1 MVSEQPF
8 KRINFFHGF
17 LTRVEDWQAAQSYEI
32 DKRKLH
38 NRALHGPGVV
48 PRMGGGLAVKA
59 RGRSEM
65 GVEVAPGYAIDGAGN
80 DIWIPETQMV
90 PLNAFD
96 FKLPGVLHLV
106 VRYVEEPTDH
116 VAFKENPA
124 FQGHKRIEEKYKLEF
139 TQNEPELAR
148 EVELARVSLKKGA
161 RKLTD
166 ARDVNN
172 PADGELDLRFV
183 PRAGVSGTTL
193 QPSVLWQMR
202 KMLALARDTYGFLR
216 HGVGIQRASEVLQAV
231 LTMEMFLLTGQ
242 LQTDSFIAMVEVLLS
257 LQKEVVA
264 DLDANHP
271 QQASTREFLNYK
283 NQIRYLEQLF
293 GEGQTAEELTV
304 NLIGFQVRACEALE
318 GLHAKKI
325 EAATDEEELPMDE
338 ILEAIKIRSKDFAA
352 SLTVKKKKFK
362 LFDAINVLDRDDEKK
377 HSFEVKDYED
387 SYRSRQNFKYPD
399 TEKGT
404 AVKDEGVAFEGGV
417 CQFTLS
423 GAKPGKPVILVFRID
438 YTHGEWV
445 AGVKMNKGELPDW
458 AVTGR
463 DRKFRWR
470 NWPYVIPAD
479 KIDKEKLTF
488 EITYQSAER
497 DINVFHVWA
506 YQPG

>member
-1 MVSEQPF
+1 MVTEQPF

-17 LTRVEDWQAAQSYEI
+17 LTRVEDWQAAQVYEI

-65 GVEVAPGYAIDGAGN
+65 GVEVSAGYAIDGAGN
-80 DIWIPETQMV
+80 DIWIPETQV
-90 PLNAFD
+90 VALNPFD

-106 VRYVEEPTDH
+106 ARYVEEPTDH

-124 FQGHKRIEEKYKLEF
+124 FQGHKRVEEKFKLEF
-139 TQNEPELAR
+139 TQNEPDIER

-161 RKLTD
+161 RKLGD
-166 ARDVNN
+166 ARDVEN
-172 PADGELDLRFV
+172 PAEGELDTRFV

-193 QPSVLWQMR
+193 QPAVLWQKR
-202 KMLALARDTYGFLR
+202 KMLGQARQTYGFLR

-231 LTMEMFLLTGQ
+231 LTMEMLLLTGQ
-242 LQTDSFIAMVEVLLS
+242 LQQDSFIAMVEVLLS

-271 QQASTREFLNYK
+271 QHASTREFLNYK
-283 NQIRYLEQLF
+283 NQIRYLEQIF
-293 GEGQTAEELTV
+293 GEGQSADELTA
-304 NLIGFQVRACEALE
+304 NLIGFQARACEALE
-318 GLHAKKI
+318 GLHERKMDAPS
-325 EAATDEEELPMDE
+325 DEEELPLDE
-338 ILEAIKIRSKDFAA
+338 ILEAIKIRSKDFPA
-352 SLTVKKKKFK
+352 SLTLQKRKFK
-362 LFDAINVLDRDDEKK
+362 RFDSIDVLNRTDEKK
-377 HSFEVKDYED
+377 HGFEVKDYED

-404 AVKDEGVAFEGGV
+404 QVKDEGVAFEGGM
-417 CQFTLS
+417 CEFTLT
-423 GAKPGKPVILVFRID
+423 GAKPGKPVILIFRID

-445 AGVKMNKGELPDW
+445 AGVKMNKAELPDW
-458 AVTGR
+458 GVTGQ

-479 KIDKEKLTF
+479 KIDQDTLSF
-488 EITYQSAER
+488 ELTYQNAAR
-497 DINVFHVWA
+497 DINLFHVWA